1 VTRAV
6 TTTTRLAA
14 RSEEPEKYIT
24 NEVLHSMISEAE
36 QATDVR
42 LVGPDASGEED

>member
-36 QATDVR
+36 QAPDVR